1 MLANLSLR
9 AKVVS
14 ITTLIGLIVSIMV
27 GALIYQTSVAPVK
40 GEIENKMVKELTTYI
55 ESQIDLKIQGS
66 IIGSTAIS
74 LQKQVASALV
84 VEEREELIPIFAGI
98 KDSYRNQTN
107 YKNIA
112 TQLIT
117 ADGRALI
124 KSWDLDSYGQ
134 NLANSPLIRDAM
146 KNKQATGSLALG
158 ARGVSVIGISPVID
172 DGEFMGMVTMIQGLA
187 SVRKHFAK
195 HEDGEWI
202 LLVDKRYVAEK
213 YGKMPVIDNNI
224 PFGKNYILA
233 SNKWFKKD
241 VIDFAKSGFQA
252 VDGENNKI
260 YLHNGKVF
268 IDVPAHDEEHKVM
281 GRHLFILNQ
290 AVHDAPIELAMNTAW
305 ISLAGILSG
314 VLLLI
319 IIIVIVMS
327 KMVITPLQNVQKV
340 TAKILSTGNFSLRM
354 DVNSNDEVGQTAKA
368 INELLTQIGLA
379 LQEANGTVKA
389 ISEGDFS
396 QRISGDYQGDLELL
410 KSGINQSTDNIAS
423 VMDELAKVMK
433 AMKDGIYDITIQNNN
448 ASGRYATMLHDAQQ
462 AMTETNHVITE
473 INQVMMDMQQGIFQS
488 RIEIEAQGELD
499 TLKQRINDS
508 MIALDKAITDITDV
522 VTAQSEGD
530 LTKTISNEYQGDL
543 LQLKNAIN
551 QSIEKLAFT
560 VSQAVQ
566 SATIVQSEALGL
578 SKDASHLSAQVQQ
591 QAAAIEETSAT
602 MEEMNSAV
610 QNNTENAQQAS
621 FVVEKVQTEAIQAG
635 DVMKRTIEA
644 MDSIQT
650 SSQQIASIV
659 SLIDGIAFQ
668 TNLLALNAA
677 VEAARA
683 GEHGRGF
690 AVVAGEVRN
699 LAQKSADAAKDIK
712 KLIDSS
718 VQRISQGTQLAS
730 ESGAAINE
738 ITSSIDQV
746 TQMIHHITSASK
758 EQAEGVHQV
767 HLAISDIDATTQEN
781 ATLVERTSA
790 VAENMNQQATAL
802 SNNMAF
808 FRTNHSVSSIASPTS
823 PAVSIPHTPVVNKT
837 IAPAINKT
845 PAAPSKV
852 TPTQASVKKPEP
864 SAVKAPEPHDS
875 DEWSD
880 F

>member
-14 ITTLIGLIVSIMV
+14 ITTLIGLIVSIIV
-27 GALIYQTSVAPVK
+27 GGIIYQTSVAPVK
-40 GEIENKMVKELTTYI
+40 GKIESKMIKDLTTYI

-74 LQKQVASALV
+74 MQKEVSSALE
-84 VEEREELIPIFAGI
+84 VEERETLLPIFAGI

-117 ADGRALI
+117 ADGRALV

-134 NLANSPLIRDAM
+134 DLSNNPMI
-146 KNKQATGSLALG
+146 KQAIKDKQASGSLALG
-158 ARGVSVIGISPVID
+158 ARCVSVIGISPVMNN
-172 DGEFMGMVTMIQGLA
+172 GEFMGMITMIQGLA
-187 SVRKHFAK
+187 SVRKNFTK
-195 HEDGEWI
+195 QENGEWI
-202 LLVDKRYVAEK
+202 LLIDKRYVADK
-213 YGKMPVIDNNI
+213 YGSMPIIEGNI
-224 PFGKNYILA
+224 AFDKNYLLA
-233 SNKWFKKD
+233 NNRWFKKE
-241 VIDFAKSGFQA
+241 VIDFAKPGFQPI
-252 VDGENNKI
+252 DGDQNKI

-268 IDVPAHDEEHKVM
+268 IDIPAHDEENKIM
-281 GRHLFILNQ
+281 GRHLFILDQ
-290 AVHDAPIELAMNTAW
+290 AVHDDPIEQAMNTAW

-340 TAKILSTGNFSLRM
+340 TANILNTGNFSLRM

-423 VMDELAKVMK
+423 VMNELAKVMK
-433 AMKDGIYDITIQNNN
+433 AMKDGVYDIEIKSNN
-448 ASGRYATMLHDAQQ
+448 ASGRYATMILDAQQ
-462 AMTETNHVITE
+462 AMTETNQVITE
-473 INQVMMDMQQGIFQS
+473 INQVMMDMQRGVFQT
-488 RIEIEAQGELD
+488 RVEIEAQGELN
-499 TLKQRINDS
+499 TLKQRINES
-508 MIALDKAITDITDV
+508 MIALDNAITDITHV

-530 LTKTISNEYQGDL
+530 LTQNISNEYQGDL

-566 SATIVQSEALGL
+566 SANIVQSEALGL
-578 SKDASHLSAQVQQ
+578 SKDAIHLSAQVQQ

-610 QNNTENAQQAS
+610 QNNTENAKLAS
-621 FVVEKVQTEAIQAG
+621 QVVEKVQTEALQAG
-635 DVMKRTIEA
+635 SVMKRTIEA

-650 SSQQIASIV
+650 SSHQIASIV

-718 VQRISQGTQLAS
+718 VQRIDQGTQLAG
-730 ESGAAINE
+730 ESGAVINE
-738 ITSSIDQV
+738 ITTSIDQV
-746 TQMIHHITSASK
+746 TQMIHHITTAST

-781 ATLVERTSA
+781 AALVERTSS
-790 VAENMNQQATAL
+790 VADNMNQQATAL
-802 SNNMAF
+802 SKNMAF
-808 FRTNHSVSSIASPTS
+808 FRTNHSVTAVASPTS
-823 PAVSIPHTPVVNKT
+823 PALNRPQAPVASKVVAPEASKAT
-837 IAPAINKT
+837 APAKVTIVQTSVAKPA
-845 PAAPSKV
+845 PAAAK
-852 TPTQASVKKPEP
+852 AS
-864 SAVKAPEPHDS
+864 EPHNS

>member
-1 MLANLSLR
+1 MFANLSLR

-14 ITTLIGLIVSIMV
+14 ITTLIGLLVSIIV
-27 GALIYQTSVAPVK
+27 GGLIYQTSVAPVK
-40 GEIENKMVKELTTYI
+40 DTIESKMIKDLTTYI

-74 LQKQVASALV
+74 MQKQVISALE
-84 VEEREELIPIFAGI
+84 VEEREELLPIFAGI
-98 KDSYRNQTN
+98 KESYRNQTN

-117 ADGRALI
+117 ADGRSLI

-134 NLANSPLIRDAM
+134 NLANSPLIRSAM
-146 KNKQATGSLALG
+146 KDKKATGSLALG
-158 ARGVSVIGISPVID
+158 ALGVSVIGISPVID
-172 DGEFMGMVTMIQGLA
+172 ESELMGMITMIQGLA
-187 SVRKHFAK
+187 SVRKNFAK
-195 HEDGEWI
+195 QEDGEWV
-202 LLVDKRYVAEK
+202 LLVDKRYVATK
-213 YGKMPVIDNNI
+213 YGNMPVIESNI
-224 PFGKNYILA
+224 PFGTNYLLA
-233 SNKWFKKD
+233 NNRWFPKE
-241 VIDFAKSGFQA
+241 VVEFAKSGFQP
-252 VDGENNKI
+252 VDGEGNKI
-260 YLHNGKVF
+260 YAYQDKVF
-268 IDVPAHDEEHKVM
+268 IDIPAYDEEQKVM
-281 GRHLFILNQ
+281 GRHLFILDKE
-290 AVHDAPIELAMNTAW
+290 VHDGPIELAMNTAW

-314 VLLLI
+314 ILLLI
-319 IIIVIVMS
+319 IIIVLVMS
-327 KMVITPLQNVQKV
+327 KMVITPLQKVQKI
-340 TAKILSTGNFSLRM
+340 TSTILNTGNFSLRM

-396 QRISGDYQGDLELL
+396 QRITGDYQGDLELL

-433 AMKDGIYDITIQNNN
+433 AMKEGVYDIEIQSNN
-448 ASGRYATMLHDAQQ
+448 ASGRYATMIIDAQQ

-473 INQVMMDMQQGIFQS
+473 INQVMMDMQQGVFQT
-488 RIEIEAQGELD
+488 RVEIEAQGELN

-508 MIALDKAITDITDV
+508 MIALDNAITDITDV

-551 QSIEKLAFT
+551 QSIEKLAYT
-560 VSQAVQ
+560 VSQAVE
-566 SATIVQSEALGL
+566 SAAIVQSEALGL
-578 SKDASHLSAQVQQ
+578 SKDATHLSAQVQQ

-610 QNNTENAQQAS
+610 QNNTQNAQQAS
-621 FVVEKVQTEAIQAG
+621 VVVEKVQTEAIQAG
-635 DVMKRTIEA
+635 NVMKRTIEA

-650 SSQQIASIV
+650 SSHQIANIV

-718 VQRISQGTQLAS
+718 VQRIDQGTQLAS

-746 TQMIHHITSASK
+746 TQMIHHITSAST

-767 HLAISDIDATTQEN
+767 HLAISDIDATTQQN
-781 ATLVERTSA
+781 AALVERTSS

-808 FRTNHSVSSIASPTS
+808 FRTNHSVTAIPSPTNS
-823 PAVSIPHTPVVNKT
+823 ALSRPQTPVVNKA
-837 IAPAINKT
+837 IAPARATITQPKSMKPTPETPKT
-845 PAAPSKV
+845 
-852 TPTQASVKKPEP
+852 TGL
-864 SAVKAPEPHDS
+864 HDS

>member
-14 ITTLIGLIVSIMV
+14 ITTLIGLIVSVIV
-27 GALIYQTSVAPVK
+27 GSIIYQTSVAPVK
-40 GEIENKMVKELTTYI
+40 GTVENKLIKDLTTYI
-55 ESQIDLKIQGS
+55 ESQIDSKIQGS

-74 LQKQVASALV
+74 MQKEVTESLMMEDRGAIV
-84 VEEREELIPIFAGI
+84 PIFEGI
-98 KDSYRNQTN
+98 KELYRNQTD

-117 ADGRALI
+117 YDGRALV

-134 NLANSPLIRDAM
+134 NLANSPLIKNAM
-146 KNKQATGSLALG
+146 KEKQATGSLALG
-158 ARGVSVIGISPVID
+158 ALGVSVIGISPVIN

-187 SVRKHFAK
+187 SVRKNFAK
-195 HEDGEWI
+195 QEDGEWV
-202 LLVDKRYVAEK
+202 LLVDKRYVADK
-213 YGKMPVIDNNI
+213 YGSMPVIDNNI
-224 PFGKNYILA
+224 SFDKNYILA
-233 SNKWFKKD
+233 NNRWFKKE
-241 VIDFAKSGFQA
+241 VVELAKSGFQP
-252 VDGENNKI
+252 VDGENNKT
-260 YLHNGKVF
+260 YDYQNKVF
-268 IDVPAHDEEHKVM
+268 IDIPAYDEEQKVM
-281 GRHLFILNQ
+281 GRHLFILDR

-314 VLLLI
+314 ILLLI
-319 IIIVIVMS
+319 IIIFIVVS
-327 KMVITPLQNVQKV
+327 RMVITPLQNVQKV
-340 TAKILSTGNFSLRM
+340 TTKILSTGNFSLRM
-354 DVNSNDEVGQTAKA
+354 DVKSNDEVGQTAKA

-396 QRISGDYQGDLELL
+396 QRITGDYQGDLELL

-423 VMDELAKVMK
+423 VMDELSKVMK
-433 AMKDGIYDITIQNNN
+433 AMKDGVYDIEIKSNN
-448 ASGRYATMLHDAQQ
+448 ASGRYATMLLDAQQ

-473 INQVMMDMQQGIFQS
+473 INHVMMDMQQGVFQT
-488 RIEIEAQGELD
+488 RVEIEAQGELN

-508 MIALDKAITDITDV
+508 MIALDNAITDITYV

-560 VSQAVQ
+560 VSQAVE

-578 SKDASHLSAQVQQ
+578 SKDAGHLSTQVQQ

-621 FVVEKVQTEAIQAG
+621 IVVEKVQTEAAQAG
-635 DVMKRTIEA
+635 SVMKRTIEA

-767 HLAISDIDATTQEN
+767 HLAISDIDATTQQN

-808 FRTNHSVSSIASPTS
+808 FRTNHSVSAIASPT
-823 PAVSIPHTPVVNKT
+823 
-837 IAPAINKT
+837 T
-845 PAAPSKV
+845 PALSHPQAPVATKVVAPPKATITESKV
-852 TPTQASVKKPEP
+852 VKPAP
-864 SAVKAPEPHDS
+864 VAPKAAEPHNS

>member
-1 MLANLSLR
+1 MFANLSLR

-14 ITTLIGLIVSIMV
+14 ITTLIGLLVSIIV
-27 GALIYQTSVAPVK
+27 GGLIYQTSVAPVK
-40 GEIENKMVKELTTYI
+40 GTIESKMIKDLTTYI

-74 LQKQVASALV
+74 IQKEVASALV
-84 VEEREELIPIFAGI
+84 VEEREELLPIFAGI
-98 KDSYRNQTN
+98 KDSYRNQTD

-134 NLANSPLIRDAM
+134 NLANSPLIRNAM
-146 KNKQATGSLALG
+146 KDKMSSGSLALG

-172 DGEFMGMVTMIQGLA
+172 EGEFMGMVTMIQGLA
-187 SVRKHFAK
+187 SVRKNFAK
-195 HEDGEWI
+195 QEDGEWV
-202 LLVDKRYVAEK
+202 LLIDKRYVATK
-213 YGKMPVIDNNI
+213 YGNMPIIESNI
-224 PFGKNYILA
+224 PFDKNYLLA
-233 SNKWFKKD
+233 NNRWFPKE
-241 VIDFAKSGFQA
+241 VVEFAKSGFQP
-252 VDGENNKI
+252 VDGESNKI
-260 YLHNGKVF
+260 YAYQDKVF
-268 IDVPAHDEEHKVM
+268 IDIPAYDEEQKIM
-281 GRHLFILNQ
+281 GRHLFILDKD
-290 AVHDAPIELAMNTAW
+290 VHDGPIELAMNTAW
-305 ISLAGILSG
+305 ISLGGILSG
-314 VLLLI
+314 ILLLI

-327 KMVITPLQNVQKV
+327 KMVITPLQKVQKI
-340 TAKILSTGNFSLRM
+340 TSTILNTGNFSLRM
-354 DVNSNDEVGQTAKA
+354 EVNSNDEVGQTAKA

-396 QRISGDYQGDLELL
+396 QRITGDYQGDLELL

-433 AMKDGIYDITIQNNN
+433 AMKEGVYDIEIQSNN
-448 ASGRYATMLHDAQQ
+448 ASGRYATMLIDAQQ

-473 INQVMMDMQQGIFQS
+473 INQVMMDMQQGVFQT
-488 RIEIEAQGELD
+488 RVEIEAQGELN

-543 LQLKNAIN
+543 LQLKNVIN

-560 VSQAVQ
+560 VSQAIE

-578 SKDASHLSAQVQQ
+578 SKDATHLSAQVQQ

-610 QNNTENAQQAS
+610 QNNTQNAQQAS
-621 FVVEKVQTEAIQAG
+621 VVVEKVQTEAVQAG
-635 DVMKRTIEA
+635 SVMKRTIEA

-650 SSQQIASIV
+650 SSHQIANIV

-718 VQRISQGTQLAS
+718 VQRIDQGTQLAS

-746 TQMIHHITSASK
+746 TQMIHHITSAST

-767 HLAISDIDATTQEN
+767 HLAISDIDATTQQN
-781 ATLVERTSA
+781 AALVERTST

-808 FRTNHSVSSIASPTS
+808 FRTNQTVTAVTSSPIRPELDRS
-823 PAVSIPHTPVVNKT
+823 HRPVVAKPIHSTKATITQPSGVKPTPETPKT
-837 IAPAINKT
+837 T
-845 PAAPSKV
+845 GL
-852 TPTQASVKKPEP
+852 
-864 SAVKAPEPHDS
+864 HDS

>member
-1 MLANLSLR
+1 MLVNLSLR

-14 ITTLIGLIVSIMV
+14 ITTLIGLIVSVIV
-27 GALIYQTSVAPVK
+27 GSIIYQTSVAPVK
-40 GEIENKMVKELTTYI
+40 GAIEHKMIKDLTTYI

-74 LQKQVASALV
+74 MQKQVASALV
-84 VEEREELIPIFAGI
+84 VEDRAELLPVFASI
-98 KDSYRNQTN
+98 KDRFSNQTN

-117 ADGRALI
+117 ADGRSLV

-134 NLANSPLIRDAM
+134 NLANSPLIRDAI
-146 KNKQATGSLALG
+146 KNKQASGSLALG
-158 ARGVSVIGISPVID
+158 GLGVSVIGISPVMD
-172 DGEFMGMVTMIQGLA
+172 DGEFMGMVTLIQGLG
-187 SVRKHFAK
+187 SVRKNFAK
-195 HEDGEWI
+195 QENGEWI
-202 LLVDKRYVAEK
+202 LLIDKRYVADK
-213 YGKMPVIDNNI
+213 YGSMPVIENNAS
-224 PFGKNYILA
+224 FGKNYLLA
-233 SNKWFKKD
+233 NNKWFPKE
-241 VIDFAKSGFQA
+241 VVEFAQSGFQP
-252 VDGENNKI
+252 VDGQSNKM
-260 YLHNGKVF
+260 YAFKNKEF
-268 IDVPAHDEEHKVM
+268 IDIPAYDEEQKIM
-281 GRHLFILNQ
+281 GRHLFIIDKE
-290 AVHDAPIELAMNTAW
+290 VHDGPIELAMNTAW

-314 VLLLI
+314 VLLLTLGI
-319 IIIVIVMS
+319 FIAVS
-327 KMVITPLQNVQKV
+327 RMVITPLQNVQKT
-340 TAKILSTGNFSLRM
+340 TATILSTGNFSLRM
-354 DVNSNDEVGQTAKA
+354 DVKSNDEVGQTAKA
-368 INELLTQIGLA
+368 LNELLTQIGLA

-396 QRISGDYQGDLELL
+396 QRITGDYQGDLELL

-423 VMDELAKVMK
+423 VMDELSKVMK
-433 AMKDGIYDITIQNNN
+433 AMKEGVYDIEIKSNN
-448 ASGRYATMLHDAQQ
+448 ASGRYATMIIDAQQ
-462 AMTETNHVITE
+462 AMTETNQVITE
-473 INQVMMDMQQGIFQS
+473 INHVMMDMQQGVF
-488 RIEIEAQGELD
+488 RTRVEIEAQGELN

-560 VSQAVQ
+560 VSQAVE
-566 SATIVQSEALGL
+566 SANIVQSEALGL
-578 SKDASHLSAQVQQ
+578 SKDATHLSSQVQQ

-610 QNNTENAQQAS
+610 QNNTENAKQAS
-621 FVVEKVQTEAIQAG
+621 QVIEKVQTEALQAG
-635 DVMKRTIEA
+635 NVMGRTIEA

-718 VQRISQGTQLAS
+718 VQRISEGTQLAS

-746 TQMIHHITSASK
+746 TQMIHHITSAST

-767 HLAISDIDATTQEN
+767 HLAITNIDATTQQN
-781 ATLVERTSA
+781 AALVERTSA
-790 VAENMNQQATAL
+790 VAENMNQQSTAL

-808 FRTNHSVSSIASPTS
+808 FRTNHSVTTIASPTTPASS
-823 PAVSIPHTPVVNKT
+823 PIHSPVVSKA
-837 IAPAINKT
+837 IAPAKT
-845 PAAPSKV
+845 TT
-852 TPTQASVKKPEP
+852 TPT
-864 SAVKAPEPHDS
+864 SAVKSTPVAPKAAGLHDS